1 MKIATE
7 HCSSISKA
15 MAREEFS
22 VKMYT
27 NSVKQNIKPSIGV
40 STALPTHPY
49 SNKIAARD
57 QLTTSPVVQSLK
69 SNSAKV
75 LPAIAALSV
84 SYPAMAAADAPEM
97 SAAYLPAIL
106 VPVVG
111 IIFPALSM
119 ALFFLFTQYDDLEQI
134 N

>member
-57 QLTTSPVVQSLK
+57 QHVFWVFPTNASCRQDCTRLIEISLH
-69 SNSAKV
+69 
-75 LPAIAALSV
+75 
-84 SYPAMAAADAPEM
+84 
-97 SAAYLPAIL
+97 
-106 VPVVG
+106 
-111 IIFPALSM
+111 
-119 ALFFLFTQYDDLEQI
+119 
-134 N
+134 